1 MLYSQLEDY
10 HESPSQDHGL
20 PKLETVMELQPEE
33 VNCNSDLEV
42 VNAEAQN
49 KVENEV
55 YITILQEDY
64 PSDEQFENSEKSVV
78 VNGTIAVETPLS
90 EVSKKNEHQS

>member
-1 MLYSQLEDY
+1 
-10 HESPSQDHGL
+10 
-20 PKLETVMELQPEE
+20 MELQPEE
-33 VNCNSDLEV
+33 VNSNSDLEV

-64 PSDEQFENSEKSVV
+64 PSDEQFENCLLVF
-78 VNGTIAVETPLS
+78 
-90 EVSKKNEHQS
+90 VSRQ